1 MQTVE
6 ETRDFVPAGFDG
18 CDEGQRGPKE
28 PVELFGETQEHNS
41 SVSVQV
47 FHWEGDK
54 DMSVII

>member
-6 ETRDFVPAGFDG
+6 ETWHLVSTGFDA
-18 CDEGQRGPKE
+18 CDEGQRRPEE

-47 FHWEGDK
+47 FH
-54 DMSVII
+54 